1 VSRRSAALGSAQAP
15 AREPS
20 PLIAAP
26 LAAPHC
32 RTTDPP
38 PLWTATLKKPRDVL
52 ASTQKKYPTEIASIR
67 HACVQ
72 TTFSRSQLQHPLW
85 RVAEPP
91 SHARVLLHNRKGF
104 GSTVSVSPLGFP
116 TPPPRVEPR
125 PWAVTGV
132 VVRGET
138 VRSPAA
144 ADEKLSPTSRAHD
157 SAPRR
162 PWGPTMGGEG
172 EGLRFRLQSGPCV
185 KVEPPPPPLFHGLE
199 WHYLRQ
205 RFEKGEGWGGD
216 CLNRFW
222 VCENL
227 CGGGGILVN
236 FLLATRGEVR

>member
-1 VSRRSAALGSAQAP
+1 MGGGVNLGGVGGALLPLRQGSSSARPPPLRHFHFATLVCVFCRGGLAGPFGDEAGLGTPASVWDGALASASAASGASGVGRAAAVSRRSAALGSAQAP

-116 TPPPRVEPR
+116 TPPP
-125 PWAVTGV
+125 ASS
-132 VVRGET
+132 RG
-138 VRSPAA
+138 
-144 ADEKLSPTSRAHD
+144 
-157 SAPRR
+157 
-162 PWGPTMGGEG
+162 
-172 EGLRFRLQSGPCV
+172 
-185 KVEPPPPPLFHGLE
+185 
-199 WHYLRQ
+199 
-205 RFEKGEGWGGD
+205 
-216 CLNRFW
+216 
-222 VCENL
+222 
-227 CGGGGILVN
+227 
-236 FLLATRGEVR
+236 RGR